1 MKLLKD
7 LMKKGSKDMVLIA
20 LMLIYLLFNVSTP
33 DMLSKLIDNIYGNL
47 VIIIVALHIFMNTE
61 NKVVGVLVLLS
72 AYELIRR
79 ASNDTGSAVMKYLP
93 SENKKNCN
101 MSSLNNFPVTL
112 EEEMVNSMV
121 PLVKHPAS
129 KDLDY
134 KPMEEDTYDASDVH
148 DNNLL

>member
-1 MKLLKD
+1 
-7 LMKKGSKDMVLIA
+7 
-20 LMLIYLLFNVSTP
+20 
-33 DMLSKLIDNIYGNL
+33 
-47 VIIIVALHIFMNTE
+47 
-61 NKVVGVLVLLS
+61 
-72 AYELIRR
+72 
-79 ASNDTGSAVMKYLP
+79 MKYLP
-93 SENKKNCN
+93 SENKKSCN
-101 MSSLNNFPVTL
+101 MNSLNNFPVTL

>member
-93 SENKKNCN
+93 SENKKSCN
-101 MSSLNNFPVTL
+101 MNSLNNFPVTL
-112 EEEMVNSMV
+112 EEEVVHKMV
-121 PLVKHPAS
+121 PYVNEGVMSPPS
-129 KDLDY
+129 Y
-134 KPMEEDTYDASDVH
+134 KPTQDKLHDAAK
-148 DNNLL
+148 L

>member
-72 AYELIRR
+72 A
-79 ASNDTGSAVMKYLP
+79 
-93 SENKKNCN
+93 
-101 MSSLNNFPVTL
+101 
-112 EEEMVNSMV
+112 
-121 PLVKHPAS
+121 
-129 KDLDY
+129 
-134 KPMEEDTYDASDVH
+134 
-148 DNNLL
+148 